1 MKADKTK
8 TLTFVK
14 NTKLTKVRKKLSD
27 YYNVYDIGKYGI
39 KGLQEAMNVFG
50 YIDLFN
56 DVNDAV
62 SGKGL
67 STYDTNGVMIATAEE
82 ATEVAMA
89 QETKLGLM
97 TAEEIALMSLP
108 EWVNPVAF
116 GLAVFEETISKPFVA
131 QVMQDIAETMYMR
144 MELAK
149 RGGLN
154 KVREVASE
162 NQMTGYYELLESI
175 SQQKHDEV
183 FAGKI
188 KTIKELKK
196 FDQNHKPGS
205 KTYSYLIALIE
216 TDEDEEFDYNIDTIF
231 I

>member
-1 MKADKTK
+1 M
-8 TLTFVK
+8 
-14 NTKLTKVRKKLSD
+14 
-27 YYNVYDIGKYGI
+27 
-39 KGLQEAMNVFG
+39 
-50 YIDLFN
+50 
-56 DVNDAV
+56 
-62 SGKGL
+62 
-67 STYDTNGVMIATAEE
+67 
-82 ATEVAMA
+82 
-89 QETKLGLM
+89 
-97 TAEEIALMSLP
+97 
-108 EWVNPVAF
+108 VNPIAF

-131 QVMQDIAETMYMR
+131 QVMQDIEETMFMR
-144 MELAK
+144 MEFAK
-149 RGGLN
+149 SEGLN

-205 KTYSYLIALIE
+205 KTYSYLLALIE
-216 TDEDEEFDYNIDTIF
+216 TEEDEVFDYNIDTIF